1 MTALTSNSVSA
12 VVSIVKDDIV
22 RELINREFSMSTV
35 IVQFEYVPSL
45 RESKVIVLFPWFA
58 VVVLEEQEPPYAMVP
73 AILEANV

>member
-58 VVVLEEQEPPYAMVP
+58 VVVLEEQEPPYAMDP
-73 AILEANV
+73 AILEENV

>member
-1 MTALTSNSVSA
+1 MTSKSVSA
-12 VVSIVKDDIV
+12 VVSTVKVVIL
-22 RELINREFSMSTV
+22 RELINVESAISTV

-73 AILEANV
+73 AILEENV